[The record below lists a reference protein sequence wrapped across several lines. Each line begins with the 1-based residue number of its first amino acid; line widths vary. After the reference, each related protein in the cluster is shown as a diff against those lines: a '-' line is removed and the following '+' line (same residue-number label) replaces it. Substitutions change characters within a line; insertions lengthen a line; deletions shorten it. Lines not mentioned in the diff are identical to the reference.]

1 MWFIDCSYTHISA
14 HTYTHNTHILSHT
27 HISIRT
33 HTTTHTHFTHTHI
46 HTPTHIHY
54 TVPLAPSNIQLLAVD
69 KTTATLM
76 WTAPTPN
83 INSPLSPIKSYQL
96 ILSTLQYG
104 LSDRTVTVTTNFHKF
119 VDIEEFTE
127 YTCVVAAANGVG
139 QGQFSS
145 PFAFTTIQS
154 GRLIFSNSIIPG

>member
-1 MWFIDCSYTHISA
+1 MWFIDCSYTHISTHA
-14 HTYTHNTHILSHT
+14 YTHTYPHMYTHT
-27 HISIRT
+27 HIHILPHTRT
-33 HTTTHTHFTHTHI
+33 YTHI
-46 HTPTHIHY
+46 HTPTHTHH

-96 ILSTLQYG
+96 VLSTLQYG

-127 YTCVVAAANGVG
+127 YTCVLAATNGVG

-145 PFAFTTIQS
+145 PFAFTTTQS
-154 GRLIFSNSIIPG
+154 GRLMFSNSIIPG